1 MWMKQTIG
9 EQRQIMT
16 ALFEPALLNLSK
28 VSVVVWS
35 DLDSLDKV
43 LSTHFAS
50 IPHCHLVYAVDK
62 FGKQISSNI
71 STNGIDNSYRNQD
84 LSRRPYCV
92 SLYPKR
98 HFTLSSVYISHTT
111 GRPCIS
117 ALQPV
122 MEGQQF
128 LGFVAADF
136 DIRHLPLSINSKTSS
151 YGQHHHYNPVNKPK
165 RQRRVTNIFDKYQ
178 DDIQGIL
185 NKLISKHGVFHVM
198 IHYTSTQ
205 VLLWQMDDPYEYA
218 IYEIEQLLDPD
229 MYLVYPRCSYPDK
242 AKVSTRTVQQV
253 LKRFRTLR
261 LADDSIYLRSGSLN
275 IMNALVGLT
284 FSCEGTEYW
293 QTEEFL
299 GKDIC
304 DWFETRPVNGNEP
317 RHFLNVSH
325 PANIS
330 NFQFPSY
337 NL

>member
-9 EQRQIMT
+9 EQRQRMT
-16 ALFEPALLNLSK
+16 GLFEPALLNLSK
-28 VSVVVWS
+28 VCVVVWS
-35 DLDSLDKV
+35 DLERLDKV

-71 STNGIDNSYRNQD
+71 STNDIDNSYRNQD

-117 ALQPV
+117 AVQPV
-122 MEGQQF
+122 MAGQQF
-128 LGFVAADF
+128 LGFVVADF
-136 DIRHLPLSINSKTSS
+136 DIRHLPLSLDSKTSY
-151 YGQHHHYNPVNKPK
+151 YGQPHHDNPAQK
-165 RQRRVTNIFDKYQ
+165 RPRRLTNLFDKYQ

-185 NKLISKHGVFHVM
+185 NKLISEHGVFHVM
-198 IHYTSTQ
+198 IHYASTQ
-205 VLLWQMDDPYEYA
+205 VLLWQIDNPYEYR

-229 MYLVYPRCSYPDK
+229 MYLVYPRCSYPEK
-242 AKVSTRTVQQV
+242 AKVSTRTIQQV

-275 IMNALVGLT
+275 IMNAMISLT

-293 QTEEFL
+293 PTDEFL
-299 GKDIC
+299 SQNIC
-304 DWFETRPVNGNEP
+304 DWFETRPVNGNEHP
-317 RHFLNVSH
+317 HFINVSH

-330 NFQFPSY
+330 NFQFQSCHF
-337 NL
+337 